1 MVSPRRTTN
10 AAPSV
15 AGITTCFPSGI
26 VRPSLGDFLLMVL
39 LFSFCRYREDR
50 GGSIQTRRLEQS
62 ARLTGHHPR
71 LVGSNRALHFLEHR
85 RLRRFVPCPLD
96 HDAAEHAE
104 PKHTD
109 PEQYSDAALVHRH
122 LPLSLGR

>member
-26 VRPSLGDFLLMVL
+26 VRPSFWRLLVDGAAFFFLPL
-39 LFSFCRYREDR
+39 SRRPR
-50 GGSIQTRRLEQS
+50 GSIQTRRLEQS

-85 RLRRFVPCPLD
+85 RPRRFVPCPLD